1 MKYILTTLFFI
12 SLFIQVINI
21 LEVSRIVE
29 NQNLDFLKILHLSFL
44 KLPNTMLEILPFGIV
59 ISTAFLYRYLITN
72 NELISMRNIGFS
84 IIDIFKPIGL
94 AIFCLGTIFLLFINP
109 ISTAFEK
116 RFEKENAKDV
126 TNLYSI
132 KIKNDEIW
140 IKNINNKKNN
150 FIKFT
155 DIDLKKRVFKNIKII
170 EIEEE
175 KYKFYLA
182 EDAILIGKTL
192 KLKNVK
198 LFDIKNED
206 YENYGS
212 LIINVNFDEN
222 DMVNSISNYKNIP
235 FYKYYYHLKS
245 LKKFNLYSPEI
256 AFYYISQIFNPFFLV
271 AISFVVMGFSS
282 KFKRNENFFKI
293 IFISISIGFSFFIF
307 KEVLSV
313 FTVMNYIS
321 FWIAYLI
328 MITSCI
334 VFGLYQS
341 INIELN

>member
-1 MKYILTTLFFI
+1 MTNKIFIYLFFLKIKYILTTLFFI

-21 LEVSRIVE
+21 LEVSRIVG
-29 NQNLDFLKILHLSFL
+29 NQNLDFFKILHLSFL

-94 AIFCLGTIFLLFINP
+94 AIFSLGIIFLLFINP

-116 RFEKENAKDV
+116 KFEKENSKDV

-175 KYKFYLA
+175 KYKF
-182 EDAILIGKTL
+182 
-192 KLKNVK
+192 
-198 LFDIKNED
+198 
-206 YENYGS
+206 
-212 LIINVNFDEN
+212 
-222 DMVNSISNYKNIP
+222 
-235 FYKYYYHLKS
+235 
-245 LKKFNLYSPEI
+245 
-256 AFYYISQIFNPFFLV
+256 
-271 AISFVVMGFSS
+271 
-282 KFKRNENFFKI
+282 
-293 IFISISIGFSFFIF
+293 
-307 KEVLSV
+307 
-313 FTVMNYIS
+313 
-321 FWIAYLI
+321 
-328 MITSCI
+328 
-334 VFGLYQS
+334 
-341 INIELN
+341 